1 MAGARAESER
11 PMLSSVTNSLRVL
24 VTLVNHGEIGVSD
37 IGRELDL
44 TGGTVFRLLSTLCE
58 AGFAEQN
65 RLNRK
70 YRPGPQVLELAN
82 TIRSRTSYIDIAHG
96 ELETLMNQSAE
107 TVNLGILRGDDVVYV
122 DRVVGT
128 RHQLV
133 MEVRVGSAIPAFCT
147 AMGKSLL
154 AWAEPGVQRDYLAR
168 LSKMTTAEGIAP
180 PARQTFARELELVLT
195 VGHSEDHGEYSP
207 DIACVAAPV
216 LDAAG
221 RAIAA
226 VSISGPRHRIETR
239 RADLIP
245 LVREGAKRLSEL
257 AQRLGST
264 YTHF

>member
-1 MAGARAESER
+1 V
-11 PMLSSVTNSLRVL
+11 LSSVANSLRVL

-65 RLNRK
+65 QENRK

-82 TIRSRTSYIDIAHG
+82 TIRSRTSFIDVAHG
-96 ELETLMNQSAE
+96 ELETLMNQSGE
-107 TVNLGILRGDDVVYV
+107 TVNLGVLRGDNVVYV

-128 RHQLV
+128 QHQLV
-133 MEVRVGSAIPAFCT
+133 MEVRVGSAIPAFCS

-154 AWAEPGVQRDYLAR
+154 AYADAEVQRDYLRR
-168 LSKMTTAEGIAP
+168 LPQIVTAEGIKP
-180 PARQTFARELELVLT
+180 PAGQAFAEELERVVT
-195 VGHSEDHGEYSP
+195 SGHSEDYGEYSP

-216 LDAAG
+216 LDGAG

-226 VSISGPRHRIETR
+226 VSISGPRHRVETM

-245 LVREGAKRLSEL
+245 LVREGGKRLTEM
-257 AQRLGST
+257 AQRLGPT
-264 YTHF
+264 YARF

>member
-1 MAGARAESER
+1 VSGSS
-11 PMLSSVTNSLRVL
+11 LSSVANSLRVL

-65 RLNRK
+65 PQNRK

-82 TIRSRTSYIDIAHG
+82 TIRANTSVIDVAHT
-96 ELETLMNQSAE
+96 ELETLMNQSGE
-107 TVNLGILRGDDVVYV
+107 TVNLGVLRGDNVVYV

-128 RHQLV
+128 QHQLV
-133 MEVRVGSAIPAFCT
+133 MEVRVGSTIPAFCS

-154 AWAEPGVQRDYLAR
+154 AYADPALQKDYLRR
-168 LSKMTTAEGIAP
+168 LPKLTTTEGIKP
-180 PARQTFARELELVLT
+180 PSGPTFAKELELVVT
-195 VGHSEDHGEYSP
+195 TGHSEDHGEYSP

-216 LDAAG
+216 LDSVG

-245 LVREGAKRLSEL
+245 LVGEGGKRLSEI
-257 AQRLGST
+257 AQRFGPNT
-264 YTHF
+264 RF

>member
-1 MAGARAESER
+1 MASAGADER
-11 PMLSSVTNSLRVL
+11 PMLSSVANSLRVL
-24 VTLVNHGEIGVSD
+24 VALVNHGEIGVSD
-37 IGRELDL
+37 IGRELNL

-65 RLNRK
+65 PGNRK

-82 TIRSRTSYIDIAHG
+82 TIRSRTSFIDVAHG
-96 ELETLMNQSAE
+96 ELESLMNQSAE
-107 TVNLGILRGDDVVYV
+107 TVNLGVLRGDDVVYV

-133 MEVRVGSAIPAFCT
+133 MEVRVGSAIPAFCS

-154 AWAEPGVQRDYLAR
+154 AFAETGIQRDYLAR
-168 LSKMTTAEGIAP
+168 LAQMRNADGITPPSAE
-180 PARQTFARELELVLT
+180 TFARELDLVVT
-195 VGHSEDHGEYSP
+195 AGHSEDHGEYSP

-216 LDAAG
+216 MDGSG

-226 VSISGPRHRIETR
+226 VSISGPRHRIEAR

-245 LVREGAKRLSEL
+245 LVREGGKRLSEI
-257 AQRLGST
+257 AQRLGPG
-264 YTHF
+264 YARF

>member
-1 MAGARAESER
+1 
-11 PMLSSVTNSLRVL
+11 MLSSVANSLRVL

-65 RLNRK
+65 PGNRK

-82 TIRSRTSYIDIAHG
+82 TIRSRTNFIDVAHG

-107 TVNLGILRGDDVVYV
+107 TVNLGVLRGDDVVYV

-133 MEVRVGSAIPAFCT
+133 MEVRVGSAIPAFCS

-154 AWAEPGVQRDYLAR
+154 AFAEPGVQRDYLGRLAR
-168 LSKMTTAEGIAP
+168 MKTAEGITP
-180 PARQTFARELELVLT
+180 PSRETFARELELV
-195 VGHSEDHGEYSP
+195 VAAGHSEDHGEYSP

-216 LDAAG
+216 LDGTG

-245 LVREGAKRLSEL
+245 LVRDGGKRLSEM
-257 AQRLGST
+257 AQRLGPA
-264 YTHF
+264 YARF

>member
-1 MAGARAESER
+1 
-11 PMLSSVTNSLRVL
+11 MLSSVANSLRVL

-65 RLNRK
+65 QENRK

-82 TIRSRTSYIDIAHG
+82 TIRSRTSFIDVAHG
-96 ELETLMNQSAE
+96 ELETLMNQSGE
-107 TVNLGILRGDDVVYV
+107 TVNLGVLRGDNVVYV

-128 RHQLV
+128 QHQLV
-133 MEVRVGSAIPAFCT
+133 MEVRVGSAIPAFCS

-154 AWAEPGVQRDYLAR
+154 AYADPEVQRDYLRR
-168 LSKMTTAEGIAP
+168 LPKIVTAEGIKP
-180 PARQTFARELELVLT
+180 PAGQAFAEELDLVVT
-195 VGHSEDHGEYSP
+195 SGHAEDHGEYSP

-216 LDAAG
+216 LDGVG

-226 VSISGPRHRIETR
+226 VSISGPRHRVEIR
-239 RADLIP
+239 RADLTP
-245 LVREGAKRLSEL
+245 LVREGGKRLSEM
-257 AQRLGST
+257 AQRLGPA
-264 YTHF
+264 YARF

>member
-1 MAGARAESER
+1 
-11 PMLSSVTNSLRVL
+11 MLSSVANSLRVL

-65 RLNRK
+65 PENRK

-82 TIRSRTSYIDIAHG
+82 TIRSRTSFIDVAHG
-96 ELETLMNQSAE
+96 ELETLMNQSGE
-107 TVNLGILRGDDVVYV
+107 TVNLGVLRGDSVVYV

-128 RHQLV
+128 QHQLV
-133 MEVRVGSAIPAFCT
+133 MEVRVGSAIPAYCS

-154 AWAEPGVQRDYLAR
+154 AYADPQVQQDYMDR
-168 LSKMTTAEGIAP
+168 LPKIVTTEGTTP
-180 PARQTFARELELVLT
+180 PPSSDTFTKELDLV
-195 VGHSEDHGEYSP
+195 VASGHSEDHGEYSP

-216 LDAAG
+216 LDSLG

-245 LVREGAKRLSEL
+245 LVREGGKRLSEM
-257 AQRLGST
+257 AQRLGPA
-264 YTHF
+264 YARF

>member
-1 MAGARAESER
+1 V
-11 PMLSSVTNSLRVL
+11 LSSVANSLRVL
-24 VTLVNHGEIGVSD
+24 VTLVNQGEMGVSD

-65 RLNRK
+65 PGNRK

-82 TIRSRTSYIDIAHG
+82 TIRSRTSFIDVAHA
-96 ELETLMNQSAE
+96 ELETLMNQSGE
-107 TVNLGILRGDDVVYV
+107 TVNLGVMRGDNVVYV

-128 RHQLV
+128 QHQLV
-133 MEVRVGSAIPAFCT
+133 MEVRVGSTIPAFCS

-154 AWAEPGVQRDYLAR
+154 AYADPESQRDYLER
-168 LSKMTTAEGIAP
+168 LPKIVTAEGINP
-180 PARQTFARELELVLT
+180 PPGETFAKELGLV
-195 VGHSEDHGEYSP
+195 VASGHSEDHGEYSP

-216 LDAAG
+216 LDSLG
-221 RAIAA
+221 RATAA

-245 LVREGAKRLSEL
+245 LVREGGKRLSEM
-257 AQRLGST
+257 AQRLGAA
-264 YTHF
+264 YARI

>member
-1 MAGARAESER
+1 V
-11 PMLSSVTNSLRVL
+11 LSSVANSLRVL

-65 RLNRK
+65 PDNRK

-82 TIRSRTSYIDIAHG
+82 TIRSRTSFIDVAHG
-96 ELETLMNQSAE
+96 ELETLMNQTGE
-107 TVNLGILRGDDVVYV
+107 TINLGVLRADNVVYV

-128 RHQLV
+128 QHQLV
-133 MEVRVGSAIPAFCT
+133 MEVRVGSTIPAFCS

-154 AWAEPGVQRDYLAR
+154 AYADPQAQRDFLDR
-168 LSKMTTAEGIAP
+168 LPKMNPSEGMKPP
-180 PARQTFARELELVLT
+180 PAETFAKELELV
-195 VGHSEDHGEYSP
+195 VVSGHSEDHGEYSP

-216 LDAAG
+216 LDSAD

-226 VSISGPRHRIETR
+226 VSVSGPRHRVEVR

-245 LVREGAKRLSEL
+245 LVRDCGKRLSEI
-257 AQRLGST
+257 AQRLGPG
-264 YTHF
+264 YTRF

>member
-1 MAGARAESER
+1 
-11 PMLSSVTNSLRVL
+11 MLSSVANSLRVL

-65 RLNRK
+65 LENRK

-82 TIRSRTSYIDIAHG
+82 TIRSRTSFIDVAHA

-107 TVNLGILRGDDVVYV
+107 TVNLGVLRGDNVVYV

-128 RHQLV
+128 QHQLV
-133 MEVRVGSAIPAFCT
+133 MEVRVGSTIPAFCS

-154 AWAEPGVQRDYLAR
+154 AYADPELRRDYLRR
-168 LSKMTTAEGIAP
+168 LPKMNTTEGIKP
-180 PARQTFARELELVLT
+180 PPTQAFAKELDRVAT
-195 VGHSEDHGEYSP
+195 VGHSDDHGEYSP

-216 LDAAG
+216 LDALG

-239 RADLIP
+239 QDDLIP
-245 LVREGAKRLSEL
+245 LVSEGGKRLSEI
-257 AQRLGST
+257 AQRLGPG
-264 YTHF
+264 YARF

>member
-1 MAGARAESER
+1 V
-11 PMLSSVTNSLRVL
+11 LSSVANSLRVL

-65 RLNRK
+65 LENRK

-82 TIRSRTSYIDIAHG
+82 TIRSRTSFIDVAHG
-96 ELETLMNQSAE
+96 ELETLMNQSGE
-107 TVNLGILRGDDVVYV
+107 TVNLGVLRGDNVVYV

-128 RHQLV
+128 QHQLV
-133 MEVRVGSAIPAFCT
+133 MEVRVGSAIPAFCS
-147 AMGKSLL
+147 AMGKALL
-154 AWAEPGVQRDYLAR
+154 AYADPEVQSDYLRR
-168 LSKMTTAEGIAP
+168 LPKIVTAEGIKP
-180 PARQTFARELELVLT
+180 PAGQALARELDLVVT
-195 VGHSEDHGEYSP
+195 AGHSEDQGEYSP

-216 LDAAG
+216 LDGAG

-226 VSISGPRHRIETR
+226 VSISGPRHRVETM

-245 LVREGAKRLSEL
+245 LVREGGKRLSEM
-257 AQRLGST
+257 AQRLGPA
-264 YTHF
+264 YARF

>member
-1 MAGARAESER
+1 V
-11 PMLSSVTNSLRVL
+11 LSSVANSLRVL
-24 VTLVNHGEIGVSD
+24 VTLVNHGEIGISD

-58 AGFAEQN
+58 AGFAQQN
-65 RLNRK
+65 PENRK

-82 TIRSRTSYIDIAHG
+82 TIRSRTSFIDIAHS
-96 ELETLMNQSAE
+96 ELETLMNQSGE
-107 TVNLGILRGDDVVYV
+107 TVNLGVLRGDSVVYV

-128 RHQLV
+128 QHQLV
-133 MEVRVGSAIPAFCT
+133 MEVRVGSAIPAFCS

-154 AWAEPGVQRDYLAR
+154 AYADAQVQRNYMER
-168 LSKMTTAEGIAP
+168 LPKIVTTEGINP
-180 PARQTFARELELVLT
+180 PASETFAKELDLV
-195 VGHSEDHGEYSP
+195 VASGHSEDHGEYSP

-216 LDAAG
+216 LDSLG

-245 LVREGAKRLSEL
+245 LVREGGKRLSEM
-257 AQRLGST
+257 AQRLGSA
-264 YTHF
+264 YTRF

>member
-1 MAGARAESER
+1 L
-11 PMLSSVTNSLRVL
+11 LSSVANSLRVL
-24 VTLVNHGEIGVSD
+24 TTLVNHGEIGVSD

-65 RLNRK
+65 LENRK

-82 TIRSRTSYIDIAHG
+82 TIRSRTNFIDVAHA
-96 ELETLMNQSAE
+96 ELETLMNQTGE
-107 TVNLGILRGDDVVYV
+107 TINLGVLRGDNVVYV

-128 RHQLV
+128 QHQLV
-133 MEVRVGSAIPAFCT
+133 MEVRVGSTIPAFCS

-154 AWAEPGVQRDYLAR
+154 AYGDPAVREDYLRR
-168 LSKMTTAEGIAP
+168 LPKMRPSEGMVP
-180 PARQTFARELELVLT
+180 PPLRTFAKELDMVASS
-195 VGHSEDHGEYSP
+195 GHSEDHGEYSP

-216 LDAAG
+216 LDGMG

-226 VSISGPRHRIETR
+226 VSASGPRHRVEVR

-245 LVREGAKRLSEL
+245 LVRDCGQQLSGM
-257 AQRLGST
+257 AQRLGSA
-264 YTHF
+264 YARF